1 MFKVL
6 ITILCLFSFSFATTN
21 QDLLWGKGESL
32 LTFLIK
38 HKINKD
44 VYFNLSKTDQE
55 LCSEIEADVEY
66 RLILADNGAL
76 LHALIPIS
84 EEMQIHIHR
93 STNNQDYLLDIIPVI
108 YETRAELL
116 TFQLNSSPY
125 QDIVNLT
132 KNKQLANEFIKA
144 FQRSVNFKKVH
155 KGDIVAIKYEQ
166 KTRLGK
172 YYGSPVVLGAFVR
185 LKHQED
191 KYVFQ
196 NLDEGVFYDE
206 AGKSLTGVMFKI
218 PLNYKRISSIF
229 TYKRYHPVLRIY
241 RAHLGVDFAAP
252 VGTKIGATSNGKLSF
267 MGRKGGYG
275 NTVIVSHDNGFKS
288 LYAHLSKF
296 NKKLKV
302 GSNVKQGDVIGFVGS
317 SGVSSGPH
325 LHFGMYKGARAMDP
339 MKIVATSKKSLLGN
353 AQKVFLANVRKIKK
367 ELEDSLQSGGKPF
380 KLDAMNLS
388 SKVEV
393 ITQKKKSFF

>member
-1 MFKVL
+1 MFRIL
-6 ITILCLFSFSFATTN
+6 IAIFCLFNFSFAMTN
-21 QDLLWGKGESL
+21 QDLLWSKGESL

-93 STNNQDYLLDIIPVI
+93 GTNNQEYLLDIIPVI
-108 YETRAELL
+108 YEMRTELL
-116 TFQLNSSPY
+116 TFKLNSSPY

-144 FQRSVNFKKVH
+144 FQKSVDFKKVH
-155 KGDIVAIKYEQ
+155 KDDIVAVKYEQ
-166 KTRLGK
+166 KIRLGK

-185 LKHQED
+185 LQHQGD

-206 AGKSLTGVMFKI
+206 TGKSLTGVLFKI
-218 PLNYKRISSIF
+218 PLSYQRISSIF
-229 TYKRYHPVLRIY
+229 TYKRYHPVLKIY

-252 VGTKIGATSNGKLSF
+252 VGAKIWATNNGKITYF
-267 MGRKGGYG
+267 GRKGGYG
-275 NTVIVSHDNGFKS
+275 NTIIINHDGGFKS

-302 GSNVKQGDVIGFVGS
+302 GSTVKQGDIIGFVGS

-325 LHFGMYKGARAMDP
+325 LHFGMYKGIRAMDP
-339 MKIVATSKKSLLGN
+339 MKIVSSSKKSLVGTARN
-353 AQKVFLANVRKIKK
+353 IFMANVNKIRK
-367 ELEDSLQSGGKPF
+367 ELENSLQNNSIPF
-380 KLDAMNLS
+380 KLNNMNIS
-388 SKVEV
+388 SKV
-393 ITQKKKSFF
+393 KFNKS

>member
-1 MFKVL
+1 MFK
-6 ITILCLFSFSFATTN
+6 ILVAIFCLFNLSFASTN

-44 VYFNLSKTDQE
+44 IYFNLSKTDQE
-55 LCSEIEADVEY
+55 LCSEIEADAEY
-66 RLILADNGAL
+66 RLILADNGSL

-93 STNNQDYLLDIIPVI
+93 GSNNQEYLLDIIPVI
-108 YETRAELL
+108 YETRTELL
-116 TFQLNSSPY
+116 TFKLNASPY

-144 FQRSVNFKKVH
+144 FQKSVNFKKVH
-155 KGDIVAIKYEQ
+155 KDDIVAVKYEQ

-185 LKHQED
+185 LQHQGE

-206 AGKSLTGVMFKI
+206 TGKSLTGVLFKI

-229 TYKRYHPVLRIY
+229 TYKRFHPVLKIY

-252 VGTKIGATSNGKLSF
+252 VGTKIWATSNGKLSF

-275 NTVIVSHDNGFKS
+275 NTVIITHDSGFKS

-296 NKKLKV
+296 NKKMKV
-302 GSNVKQGDVIGFVGS
+302 GSSVKQGDIIGFVGS

-325 LHFGMYKGARAMDP
+325 LHFGMYKGSRAMDP
-339 MKIVATSKKSLLGN
+339 MKIVSTSKKSLVGKARNL
-353 AQKVFLANVRKIKK
+353 FMANVTTIRK
-367 ELEDSLQSGGKPF
+367 ELENSLQSGEKPF
-380 KLDAMNLS
+380 KLDPMKLS
-388 SKVEV
+388 SELKV
-393 ITQKKKSFF
+393 IDPKTKSFF